1 MAMLTFLISSVRK
14 HPFKCERMRVT
25 RHATFASELDF
36 GQIAKRGNAVY
47 VERVVTFS
55 TSVEPILALYTFL
68 THLKDVVISTN
79 TITSTVSD
87 QMQRML
93 IKFTKMNPF
102 W

>member
-1 MAMLTFLISSVRK
+1 M
-14 HPFKCERMRVT
+14 T

-68 THLKDVVISTN
+68 THLTDVMITTT
-79 TITSTVSD
+79 TITSIGSD
-87 QMQRML
+87 RIYENESFL
-93 IKFTKMNPF
+93 VVRRTLYECRNH
-102 W
+102 